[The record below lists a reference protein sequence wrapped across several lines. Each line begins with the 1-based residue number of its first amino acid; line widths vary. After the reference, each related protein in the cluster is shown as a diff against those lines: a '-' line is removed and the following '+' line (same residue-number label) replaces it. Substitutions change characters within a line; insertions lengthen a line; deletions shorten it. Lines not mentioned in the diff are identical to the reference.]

1 MATRKQPSTL
11 DVLTDALVSATNLQR
26 VLDAPRDEKMN
37 KLGFQYK
44 QLSTAFGLAQN
55 ADDIAN
61 LNNKLNN
68 INKENIYAEM
78 SIMKDIANMEHRNKA
93 EEYRLF
99 EDSFKQISTTINGID
114 FPQTQED
121 YRANMSDWAEVYSQE
136 NPNDKRPVMK
146 SIFKKYKEFEKT
158 MRGIMAQDADGNW
171 SLINPNFKYNKSGS
185 GLTDNE
191 MLEQFIKYGQRLENY
206 LGFALADDTITDTE
220 LMAGMEEEFESWYYD
235 ETEKIKKQS
244 GKDINYHM
252 KQIDTLNNWKAKQE
266 EDPLFSF
273 TEMSGTEIGESI
285 GITDNMSDES
295 AIAKINKQIEY
306 HEWAIENSKQQ
317 VYKWSGKPIEEYET
331 PTSGM
336 YQAEQEQD
344 IIAAIDDFV
353 DDFEGKDF
361 SINNLPTDGDFLSIW
376 NDPDTG
382 HTANLGNMNASVRDV
397 LQGNLNRVLEEFNPS
412 AALLEPNKMW
422 GRISKEL
429 DFLNTEERQA
439 IRGQFVQALLNTIEG
454 KDDQWISSN
463 PLAIEEE
470 LTNTI
475 LNQYSPKISEEDQA
489 FFDSIDMQDIQEKV
503 NANIDAQAAGE
514 DLPFA
519 EYGTSLEEAIKNEHD
534 AYNFTNS
541 NVVDENTTW
550 GQFLTKYLPFIGETE
565 PGTEIVKTGGLGA
578 IIFSDPEYIK
588 KWNEEPGDLFK
599 FAGEDLTNTTKDLIG
614 NKIPLYDAN
623 GNFNPKFAEKVPK
636 INLLFDSRTK
646 KWATL
651 PDGSLYIMDS
661 QTIPPK
667 SVLRQLGIRL
677 PKGISPDSVEG
688 EKFFY
693 NKWKKYPHLV
703 VREVDMMNFGKDYPT
718 LDMLRAD
725 KGRFKGIQN
734 LSLYGN
740 QYAEGA
746 SPKKWKKLKGVG
758 KFAKGFVGYNV
769 LTALSGTIV
778 EGATDDEV
786 VGEIASQSMAV
797 FLDVAA
803 LTKSPKFLKRY
814 RKQVNEAFKEVSEKF
829 IQSTEATKATKKKFI
844 DMAQKV
850 GKSKT
855 TKFAMAFAKKLTG
868 TQFRNK
874 FAKSVA
880 KKLTIGLLG
889 KLGIS
894 AATLGTAGT
903 VVAIGWTAYDVFE
916 LGHMVWE
923 AYKEVE
929 DEQAALDAWNEA
941 TK

>member
-1 MATRKQPSTL
+1 
-11 DVLTDALVSATNLQR
+11 
-26 VLDAPRDEKMN
+26 
-37 KLGFQYK
+37 
-44 QLSTAFGLAQN
+44 
-55 ADDIAN
+55 
-61 LNNKLNN
+61 
-68 INKENIYAEM
+68 
-78 SIMKDIANMEHRNKA
+78 
-93 EEYRLF
+93 
-99 EDSFKQISTTINGID
+99 
-114 FPQTQED
+114 
-121 YRANMSDWAEVYSQE
+121 
-136 NPNDKRPVMK
+136 
-146 SIFKKYKEFEKT
+146 
-158 MRGIMAQDADGNW
+158 
-171 SLINPNFKYNKSGS
+171 
-185 GLTDNE
+185 
-191 MLEQFIKYGQRLENY
+191 
-206 LGFALADDTITDTE
+206 
-220 LMAGMEEEFESWYYD
+220 
-235 ETEKIKKQS
+235 
-244 GKDINYHM
+244 
-252 KQIDTLNNWKAKQE
+252 
-266 EDPLFSF
+266 
-273 TEMSGTEIGESI
+273 
-285 GITDNMSDES
+285 
-295 AIAKINKQIEY
+295 
-306 HEWAIENSKQQ
+306 
-317 VYKWSGKPIEEYET
+317 
-331 PTSGM
+331 
-336 YQAEQEQD
+336 
-344 IIAAIDDFV
+344 
-353 DDFEGKDF
+353 
-361 SINNLPTDGDFLSIW
+361 
-376 NDPDTG
+376 
-382 HTANLGNMNASVRDV
+382 
-397 LQGNLNRVLEEFNPS
+397 
-412 AALLEPNKMW
+412 
-422 GRISKEL
+422 
-429 DFLNTEERQA
+429 
-439 IRGQFVQALLNTIEG
+439 
-454 KDDQWISSN
+454 
-463 PLAIEEE
+463 
-470 LTNTI
+470 
-475 LNQYSPKISEEDQA
+475 
-489 FFDSIDMQDIQEKV
+489 
-503 NANIDAQAAGE
+503 
-514 DLPFA
+514 
-519 EYGTSLEEAIKNEHD
+519 
-534 AYNFTNS
+534 
-541 NVVDENTTW
+541 
-550 GQFLTKYLPFIGETE
+550 
-565 PGTEIVKTGGLGA
+565 
-578 IIFSDPEYIK
+578 
-588 KWNEEPGDLFK
+588 
-599 FAGEDLTNTTKDLIG
+599 
-614 NKIPLYDAN
+614 
-623 GNFNPKFAEKVPK
+623 
-636 INLLFDSRTK
+636 
-646 KWATL
+646 
-651 PDGSLYIMDS
+651 MDS